1 MDKQITI
8 PLGDKQITEKHV
20 FLQSGGATLTGVL
33 AIPAQG
39 ALQGAFLFSH
49 GWAGNR
55 NGPANLLTTLARFLA
70 ANGYATL
77 RFDFRGRGEAGGDGL
92 ATTLATMAEDLASA
106 ASFLRKETGMDALS
120 ILGMC
125 SGGNVAIGALPN
137 LGKVQRLVLLSVYP
151 FSDGDSFGRDINRSR
166 HFLAVYLRK
175 ACSLENWK
183 RVFTGDASLARV
195 FRVIFRPFLK
205 RGENRAKE
213 GNVGTLVKAA
223 ASESRNSAA
232 PPPVKHLAKLR
243 KDVPA
248 LMLYGTADPDA
259 TAAQK
264 YFGDYASKNALP
276 ISFVEIQGANHNFS
290 SQTWQQQVLEKIT
303 NSTTNN

>member
-8 PLGDKQITEKHV
+8 NIGEKSLTEKHV

-33 AIPAQG
+33 AMPAQG

-55 NGPANLLTTLARFLA
+55 NGPANILTSLARALA
-70 ANGYATL
+70 AEGYATL

-106 ASFLRKETGMDALS
+106 AAFLRQESGMDALCL
-120 ILGMC
+120 LGMC
-125 SGGNVAIGALPN
+125 SGGNVAIGALPS
-137 LGKVQRLVLLSVYP
+137 LGKIQRMVLLSVYP

-166 HFLAVYLRK
+166 HFLAVYMKK

-183 RVFTGDASLARV
+183 RVFSGEASLARV

-243 KDVPA
+243 KDIPV

-259 TAAQK
+259 AAAQK
-264 YFGDYASKNALP
+264 YFGDYANANALP
-276 ISFVEIQGANHNFS
+276 ISFIEIQGANHNFS
-290 SQTWQQQVLEKIT
+290 SQTWQQQVLQTIT
-303 NSTTNN
+303 KHNN

>member
-8 PLGDKQITEKHV
+8 SLGGKQITETHV
-20 FLQSGGATLTGVL
+20 FLQSGAATLSGVL
-33 AIPAQG
+33 ALPAQG
-39 ALQGAFLFSH
+39 SLQGVFLFSH

-55 NGPANLLTTLARFLA
+55 NGPANLLTTLARALA
-70 ANGYATL
+70 AEGYATL
-77 RFDFRGRGEAGGDGL
+77 RFDYRGRGESGGDGL

-106 ASFLRKETGMDALS
+106 ASFIRTETGIDAIS
-120 ILGMC
+120 VLGMC

-137 LGKVQRLVLLSVYP
+137 LGKLQRMVLLSVYP

-166 HFLAVYLRK
+166 HFLGVYLRK
-175 ACSLENWK
+175 ACCLENWK
-183 RVFTGDASLARV
+183 RVFTGDASLSRV

-213 GNVGTLVKAA
+213 GGVGTLVKAA
-223 ASESRNSAA
+223 SCESRNSAA

-243 KDVPA
+243 KDIPI

-259 TAAQK
+259 AAARK
-264 YFGDYASKNALP
+264 YFGEYARKNALP
-276 ISFVEIQGANHNFS
+276 ISFAEIQGANHNFS
-290 SQTWQQQVLEKIT
+290 SQTWQQQVLEIIT
-303 NSTTNN
+303 NFTH